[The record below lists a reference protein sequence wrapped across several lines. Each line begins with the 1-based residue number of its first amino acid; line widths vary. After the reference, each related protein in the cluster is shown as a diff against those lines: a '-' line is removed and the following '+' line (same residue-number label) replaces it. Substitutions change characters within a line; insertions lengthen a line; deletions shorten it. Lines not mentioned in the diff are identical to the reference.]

1 MGRLLRL
8 AENCFQLVM
17 RKSFHAAGA
26 GVGDALDDAVGATVT
41 KSEYCC
47 LMETSERTKNP
58 L

>member
-1 MGRLLRL
+1 MARLLRL
-8 AENCFQLVM
+8 AENYFQLVM

-58 L
+58 F